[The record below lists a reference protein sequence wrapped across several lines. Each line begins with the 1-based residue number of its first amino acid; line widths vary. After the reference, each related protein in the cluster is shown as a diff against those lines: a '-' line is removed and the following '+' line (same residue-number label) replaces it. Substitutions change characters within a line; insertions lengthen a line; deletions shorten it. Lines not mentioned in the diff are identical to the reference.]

1 MTMTKKTKWLVVLLG
16 VVLVVLVGCYGKE
29 DNSSASPTGG
39 NSTDKESTTD
49 GDKAVGQELHLVAG
63 GDLATMSSLGSVD
76 ALAVTA
82 MNSVFEGLYRIGP
95 ENTPVPG
102 MAESYETSEDGTVYT
117 FKLRQDAVWS
127 NGTPV
132 TAHDFEYA
140 WKRAI
145 NPETQAIYS
154 YLMLDIKNAA
164 SVQKEGDP
172 LYGKVDEIGVKA
184 LNDYTLEV
192 QLNAPLPYFLSLTT
206 YAPFFPLNKEF
217 TEAQGDQYAL
227 EAANMIYNG
236 PFVMESWQHGQGWT
250 FVKNEN
256 YWDKDSVKLTKITQK
271 IVKDTATAVNLYEA
285 GEIDTAELSSEYVAQ
300 YKDSPEFSTFLK
312 PNTYFIRMNHEN
324 KFLSNK
330 NIRKAIDMAWDKQGF
345 ADVILQDGSIP
356 AYFLV
361 PLGLSTDDKGA
372 DFREGNGDMN
382 KTNVKLAKEAW
393 ATGLKELGVDQIKL
407 EFLTYDRAESKKAA
421 EFIKNQLETNLK
433 GLELTIN
440 MQPNKQKLALEGA
453 VDYDL
458 DYGGWGPDYQDP
470 MTYIELFE
478 STAYYNQSHY
488 KNEEVD
494 ALIKKAKTTSDV
506 SERWKLMQQAEKI
519 MLDDVAFAPTF
530 QKGISRLKKP
540 YVKNLYEHPFSADI
554 SYKWVEIVK

>member
-1 MTMTKKTKWLVVLLG
+1 MAKKTKWLFVLLALM
-16 VVLVVLVGCYGKE
+16 LVVLVGCYGKDNTTSGNTTNSNETDNVSSDGE
-29 DNSSASPTGG
+29 DNIA
-39 NSTDKESTTD
+39 
-49 GDKAVGQELHLVAG
+49 AQELHLVAT
-63 GDLATMSSLGSVD
+63 GDLTTMSSLGSVD

-95 ENTPVPG
+95 ENTPIPG
-102 MAESYETSEDGTVYT
+102 MAESHEVSEDGTVYT
-117 FKLRQDAVWS
+117 FKIRKDAVWS

-154 YLMLDIKNAA
+154 YLMLDIKNAVN
-164 SVQKEGDP
+164 VQTEEDP
-172 LYGKVDEIGVKA
+172 LYGKVEEIGIKA
-184 LNDYTLEV
+184 INDETLEV
-192 QLNAPLPYFLSLTT
+192 QLNAPIPYFISLTT

-217 TEAQGDQYAL
+217 TESQGDQYAL
-227 EAANMIYNG
+227 EAENMIYNG
-236 PFVMESWQHGQGWT
+236 PFMMESWQHGQGWT
-250 FVKNEN
+250 FVKNES
-256 YWDKDSVKLTKITQK
+256 YWDKDTVKLTKITQK

-300 YKDSPEFSTFLK
+300 YKDSPEYSTFLK

-324 KFLSNK
+324 KYLSNL

-356 AYFLV
+356 AYYLV
-361 PLGLSTDDKGA
+361 PQGLSTDDKGN
-372 DFREGNGDMN
+372 DFRDGNGDMN
-382 KTNVKLAKEAW
+382 KTNIELAKEAW
-393 ATGLKELGVDQIKL
+393 ATGLKELGVDQVKL

-421 EFIKNQLETNLK
+421 EFIKNQLETNLE

-453 VDYDL
+453 VDFDL

-478 STAYYNQSHY
+478 STAYYNQSNY
-488 KNEEVD
+488 KNEKVD
-494 ALIKKAKTTSDV
+494 ALIKQAKTTSNV
-506 SERWKLMQQAEKI
+506 SERWELMQQAEKL
-519 MLDDVAFAPTF
+519 MMEDVAFAPTF
-530 QKGISRLKKP
+530 QKGLSRLTKP

>member
-1 MTMTKKTKWLVVLLG
+1 MAKKIKWLFVLLALM
-16 VVLVVLVGCYGKE
+16 LVVLVGCYGK
-29 DNSSASPTGG
+29 DNTTSGNTTNNNETDHASS
-39 NSTDKESTTD
+39 D
-49 GDKAVGQELHLVAG
+49 GDDTIASQELHLVAT
-63 GDLATMSSLGSVD
+63 GDLTTMSSLGSVD

-95 ENTPVPG
+95 ENTPIPG
-102 MAESYETSEDGTVYT
+102 MAESHEVSEDGTVYT
-117 FKLRQDAVWS
+117 FKIRKDAVWS

-164 SVQKEGDP
+164 NVQTEEDP
-172 LYGKVDEIGVKA
+172 LYGKVEEIGIKA
-184 LNDYTLEV
+184 INDETLEV
-192 QLNAPLPYFLSLTT
+192 QLNAPIPYFISLTT

-217 TEAQGDQYAL
+217 TESQGDQYAL
-227 EAANMIYNG
+227 EAENMIYNG
-236 PFVMESWQHGQGWT
+236 PFMMESWQHGQGWT
-250 FVKNEN
+250 FVKNES
-256 YWDKDSVKLTKITQK
+256 YWDKDTVKLTKITQK

-300 YKDSPEFSTFLK
+300 YKDSPEYSTFLK

-324 KFLSNK
+324 KYLSNL

-356 AYFLV
+356 AYYLV
-361 PLGLSTDDKGA
+361 PQGLSTDDKGN
-372 DFREGNGDMN
+372 DFRDGNGDMN
-382 KTNVKLAKEAW
+382 KTNIELAKEAW
-393 ATGLKELGVDQIKL
+393 ATGLKELGVDQVKL

-421 EFIKNQLETNLK
+421 EFIKNQLETNLE

-453 VDYDL
+453 VDFDL

-478 STAYYNQSHY
+478 STAYYNQSNY
-488 KNEEVD
+488 KNEKVD
-494 ALIKKAKTTSDV
+494 ALIKQAKTTSNV
-506 SERWKLMQQAEKI
+506 TERWEFMQQAEKL
-519 MLDDVAFAPTF
+519 MMEDVAFAPTF
-530 QKGISRLKKP
+530 QKGLSRLTKP

>member
-1 MTMTKKTKWLVVLLG
+1 MAKKTKWLVVLLG
-16 VVLVVLVGCYGKE
+16 LMLIVLVGCYGKE
-29 DNSSASPTGG
+29 NNTSGNTTNSNESDNA
-39 NSTDKESTTD
+39 STDE
-49 GDKAVGQELHLVAG
+49 GDNTAAQELHLVAT
-63 GDLATMSSLGSVD
+63 GDLTTMSSLGSVD

-102 MAESYETSEDGTVYT
+102 MAESHEVSEDGTVYT
-117 FKLRQDAVWS
+117 FKIRKDAVWS
-127 NGTPV
+127 NGSPV

-164 SVQKEGDP
+164 NVQTEEDP
-172 LYGKVDEIGVKA
+172 LYGKVEEIGIKA
-184 LNDYTLEV
+184 LNDETLEV
-192 QLNAPLPYFLSLTT
+192 QLNAPIPYFISLTT
-206 YAPFFPLNKEF
+206 YAPFFPLNEEF
-217 TEAQGDQYAL
+217 TESQGDQYAL

-236 PFVMESWQHGQGWT
+236 PFQMESWQHGQGWT
-250 FVKNEN
+250 FVKNES
-256 YWDKDSVKLTKITQK
+256 YWDKDTVKLTKITQK

-300 YKDSPEFSTFLK
+300 YKDSPEYSTFLK
-312 PNTYFIRMNHEN
+312 PNTYFIRINHEN
-324 KFLSNK
+324 QYLANQ
-330 NIRKAIDMAWDKQGF
+330 NIRKAIDLAWDKQGF

-356 AYFLV
+356 AYYLV
-361 PLGLSTDDKGA
+361 PQGLSTDDKGN
-372 DFREGNGDMN
+372 DFRDGNGDMN
-382 KTNVKLAKEAW
+382 KTDIELAKELW
-393 ATGLKELGVDQIKL
+393 ATGKKELGVDQVKL

-421 EFIKNQLETNLK
+421 EFIKNQLETNLE

-453 VDYDL
+453 VDFDL

-478 STAYYNQSHY
+478 STAYYNQSNY
-488 KNEEVD
+488 KNEKVD
-494 ALIKKAKTTSDV
+494 ALIKQAKTTSDV
-506 SERWKLMQQAEKI
+506 IEHWELMQQAEKL
-519 MLDDVAFAPTF
+519 MMEDVAFAPTF
-530 QKGISRLKKP
+530 QKGLSRLTKP

-554 SYKWVEIVK
+554 SYKWVEIVN

>member
-1 MTMTKKTKWLVVLLG
+1 MAKKTKWLFVLLALM
-16 VVLVVLVGCYGKE
+16 LVVLVGCYGK
-29 DNSSASPTGG
+29 DNTTSGNTTNNNETDQASS
-39 NSTDKESTTD
+39 D
-49 GDKAVGQELHLVAG
+49 GDDTIASQELHLVAT
-63 GDLATMSSLGSVD
+63 GDLTTMSSLGSVD

-95 ENTPVPG
+95 ENTPIPG
-102 MAESYETSEDGTVYT
+102 MAESHEVSEDGTVYT
-117 FKLRQDAVWS
+117 FKIRKDAVWS

-164 SVQKEGDP
+164 NVQTEEDP
-172 LYGKVDEIGVKA
+172 LYGKVEEIGIKA
-184 LNDYTLEV
+184 INDETLEV
-192 QLNAPLPYFLSLTT
+192 QLNAPIPYFISLTT

-217 TEAQGDQYAL
+217 TESQGDQYAL
-227 EAANMIYNG
+227 EAENMIYNG
-236 PFVMESWQHGQGWT
+236 PFMMESWQHGQGWT
-250 FVKNEN
+250 FVKNES
-256 YWDKDSVKLTKITQK
+256 YWDKDTVKLTKITQK

-300 YKDSPEFSTFLK
+300 YKDNQEYSTFLK

-324 KFLSNK
+324 KYLSNL

-356 AYFLV
+356 AYYLV
-361 PLGLSTDDKGA
+361 PQGLSTDDKGN
-372 DFREGNGDMN
+372 DFRDGNGDMN
-382 KTNVKLAKEAW
+382 KTNIELAKETW
-393 ATGLKELGVDQIKL
+393 ATGLKELGVDQVKL

-421 EFIKNQLETNLK
+421 EFIKNQLETNLE

-453 VDYDL
+453 VDFDL

-478 STAYYNQSHY
+478 STAYYNQSNY
-488 KNEEVD
+488 KNEKVD
-494 ALIKKAKTTSDV
+494 ALIKQAKTTSNV
-506 SERWKLMQQAEKI
+506 TERWELMQQAEKL
-519 MLDDVAFAPTF
+519 MMEDVAFAPTF
-530 QKGISRLKKP
+530 QKGLSRLTKP

>member
-1 MTMTKKTKWLVVLLG
+1 MAKKIKWLFVLLALM
-16 VVLVVLVGCYGKE
+16 LVVLVGCYGK
-29 DNSSASPTGG
+29 DNTTSGNTTNSNETDNASS
-39 NSTDKESTTD
+39 D
-49 GDKAVGQELHLVAG
+49 GDDNIAAQELHLVAT
-63 GDLATMSSLGSVD
+63 GDLTTMSSLGSVD

-95 ENTPVPG
+95 ENTPIPG
-102 MAESYETSEDGTVYT
+102 MAESHEVSEDGTVYT
-117 FKLRQDAVWS
+117 FKIRKDAVWS
-127 NGTPV
+127 NGAPV

-154 YLMLDIKNAA
+154 YLMLDIKNATN
-164 SVQKEGDP
+164 VQTEEDP
-172 LYGKVDEIGVKA
+172 LYGKVEEIGIKA
-184 LNDYTLEV
+184 LNDETLEV
-192 QLNAPLPYFLSLTT
+192 QLNAPIPYFISLTT

-217 TEAQGDQYAL
+217 TESQGDQYAL
-227 EAANMIYNG
+227 EADNMIYNG
-236 PFVMESWQHGQGWT
+236 PFIMESWQHGQGWT
-250 FVKNEN
+250 FVKNES
-256 YWDKDSVKLTKITQK
+256 YWDKDTVKLTKITQK

-300 YKDSPEFSTFLK
+300 YKDSPEYSMFLK

-324 KFLSNK
+324 KYLSNL

-356 AYFLV
+356 AYYLV
-361 PLGLSTDDKGA
+361 PQGLSTDDKGN
-372 DFREGNGDMN
+372 DFRDGNGDMN
-382 KTNVKLAKEAW
+382 KTNIELAKEEW
-393 ATGLKELGVDQIKL
+393 ATGLKELGVDQVKL

-421 EFIKNQLETNLK
+421 EFIKNQLETNLE

-453 VDYDL
+453 VDFDL

-478 STAYYNQSHY
+478 STAYYNQSNY
-488 KNEEVD
+488 KNEKVD
-494 ALIKKAKTTSDV
+494 AFIKQAKTTSDV
-506 SERWKLMQQAEKI
+506 TERWELMQQAEKL
-519 MLDDVAFAPTF
+519 MMEDVAFAPTF
-530 QKGISRLKKP
+530 QKGLSRLTKP

>member
-1 MTMTKKTKWLVVLLG
+1 MAKKTKWLFVLLAIM
-16 VVLVVLVGCYGKE
+16 LVVLVGCYGKDNTTSGNTTNNNETDHASSDGE
-29 DNSSASPTGG
+29 DTIAS
-39 NSTDKESTTD
+39 
-49 GDKAVGQELHLVAG
+49 QELHLVAT
-63 GDLATMSSLGSVD
+63 GDLTTMSSLGSVD

-95 ENTPVPG
+95 ENTPIPG
-102 MAESYETSEDGTVYT
+102 MAESHEVSEDGTVYT
-117 FKLRQDAVWS
+117 FKIRKDAVWS

-164 SVQKEGDP
+164 NVQTEEDP
-172 LYGKVDEIGVKA
+172 LYGKVEEIGIKA
-184 LNDYTLEV
+184 INDETLEV
-192 QLNAPLPYFLSLTT
+192 QLNAPIPYFISLTT

-217 TEAQGDQYAL
+217 TESQGDQYAL
-227 EAANMIYNG
+227 EAENMIYNG
-236 PFVMESWQHGQGWT
+236 PFMMESWQHGQGWT
-250 FVKNEN
+250 FVKNES
-256 YWDKDSVKLTKITQK
+256 YWDKDTVKLTKITQK

-300 YKDSPEFSTFLK
+300 YKDSPEYSTFLK

-324 KFLSNK
+324 KYLSNL

-356 AYFLV
+356 AYYLV
-361 PLGLSTDDKGA
+361 PQGLSTDDKGN
-372 DFREGNGDMN
+372 DFRDGNGDMN
-382 KTNVKLAKEAW
+382 KTNIELAKEAW
-393 ATGLKELGVDQIKL
+393 ATGLKELGVDQVKL

-421 EFIKNQLETNLK
+421 EFIKNQLETNLE

-453 VDYDL
+453 VDFDL

-478 STAYYNQSHY
+478 STAYYNQSNY
-488 KNEEVD
+488 KNEKAD
-494 ALIKKAKTTSDV
+494 ALIKQAKTTSNV
-506 SERWKLMQQAEKI
+506 TERWELMQQAEKL
-519 MLDDVAFAPTF
+519 MMEDVAFAPTF
-530 QKGISRLKKP
+530 QKGLSRLTKP

>member
-1 MTMTKKTKWLVVLLG
+1 MAKKTKWLFVLLALM
-16 VVLVVLVGCYGKE
+16 LVVLVGCYGKDNTTSGNTTNSNETDNVSSDGE
-29 DNSSASPTGG
+29 DNIA
-39 NSTDKESTTD
+39 
-49 GDKAVGQELHLVAG
+49 AQELHLVAT
-63 GDLATMSSLGSVD
+63 GDLTTMSSLGSVD

-95 ENTPVPG
+95 ENTPIPG
-102 MAESYETSEDGTVYT
+102 MAESHEVSEDGTVYT
-117 FKLRQDAVWS
+117 FKIRKDAVWS

-164 SVQKEGDP
+164 NVQTEEDP
-172 LYGKVDEIGVKA
+172 LYGKVEEIGIKA
-184 LNDYTLEV
+184 INDETLEV
-192 QLNAPLPYFLSLTT
+192 QLNAPIPYFISLTT

-217 TEAQGDQYAL
+217 TESQGDQYAL
-227 EAANMIYNG
+227 EAENMIYNG
-236 PFVMESWQHGQGWT
+236 PFMMESWQHGQGWT
-250 FVKNEN
+250 FVKNES
-256 YWDKDSVKLTKITQK
+256 YWDKDTVKLTKITQK

-300 YKDSPEFSTFLK
+300 YKDSPEYSTFLK

-324 KFLSNK
+324 KYLSNL

-356 AYFLV
+356 AYYLV
-361 PLGLSTDDKGA
+361 PQGLSTDDKGN
-372 DFREGNGDMN
+372 DFRDGNGDMN
-382 KTNVKLAKEAW
+382 KTNIELAKEAW
-393 ATGLKELGVDQIKL
+393 ATGLKELGVDQVKL

-421 EFIKNQLETNLK
+421 EFIKNQLETNLE

-453 VDYDL
+453 VDFDL

-478 STAYYNQSHY
+478 STAYYNQSNY
-488 KNEEVD
+488 KNEKVD
-494 ALIKKAKTTSDV
+494 ALIKQAKTTSNV
-506 SERWKLMQQAEKI
+506 SERWELMQQAEKL
-519 MLDDVAFAPTF
+519 MMEDVAFAPTF
-530 QKGISRLKKP
+530 QKGLSRLTKP

>member
-1 MTMTKKTKWLVVLLG
+1 MAKKTKWLFVLLG
-16 VVLVVLVGCYGKE
+16 LMLVILVGCYGKPTSGNPAKSNE
-29 DNSSASPTGG
+29 SDNATA
-39 NSTDKESTTD
+39 D
-49 GDKAVGQELHLVAG
+49 GDDSIATQELHLVAT
-63 GDLATMSSLGSVD
+63 GDLTTMSSLGSVD

-95 ENTPVPG
+95 ENTPIPG
-102 MAESYETSEDGTVYT
+102 MAESHEVSEDGTVYT
-117 FKLRQDAVWS
+117 FKIRKDAIWS
-127 NGTPV
+127 NGSPV
-132 TAHDFEYA
+132 TAYDFEYA

-164 SVQKEGDP
+164 NVQTEEDP
-172 LYGKVDEIGVKA
+172 LYGKVEEIGIKA
-184 LNDYTLEV
+184 LNDDTLEV
-192 QLNAPLPYFLSLTT
+192 QLNAPIPYFISLTT

-217 TEAQGDQYAL
+217 TESQGDQYAL
-227 EAANMIYNG
+227 EADNMIYNG
-236 PFVMESWQHGQGWT
+236 PFMMESWQHGQGWT
-250 FVKNEN
+250 FVKNES
-256 YWDKDSVKLTKITQK
+256 YWDKDTVKLTKITQK

-300 YKDSPEFSTFLK
+300 YKDSPEYSTFLK

-324 KFLSNK
+324 KYLSNL

-356 AYFLV
+356 AYYLV
-361 PLGLSTDDKGA
+361 PQGLSTDDKGN
-372 DFREGNGDMN
+372 DFRDGNGDMN
-382 KTNVKLAKEAW
+382 KTDIELAKEAW
-393 ATGLKELGVDQIKL
+393 ATGLKELGVDQVKL

-421 EFIKNQLETNLK
+421 EFIKNQLETNLE

-453 VDYDL
+453 VDFDL

-478 STAYYNQSHY
+478 STAYYNQSNY
-488 KNEEVD
+488 KNEKVD
-494 ALIKKAKTTSDV
+494 AFIKQAKTTSDV
-506 SERWKLMQQAEKI
+506 TERWELMQQAEKL
-519 MLDDVAFAPTF
+519 MMEDVAFAPTF
-530 QKGISRLKKP
+530 QKGLSRLTKP

>member
-1 MTMTKKTKWLVVLLG
+1 MAKKTKWLFVLLALM
-16 VVLVVLVGCYGKE
+16 LVVLVGCYGK
-29 DNSSASPTGG
+29 DNTTSGNTKNNNETDHASS
-39 NSTDKESTTD
+39 D
-49 GDKAVGQELHLVAG
+49 GDDKIAAQELHLVAT
-63 GDLATMSSLGSVD
+63 GDLTTMSSLGSVD

-95 ENTPVPG
+95 ENTPIPG
-102 MAESYETSEDGTVYT
+102 MAESHEVSEDGTVYT
-117 FKLRQDAVWS
+117 FKIRKDAVWS

-164 SVQKEGDP
+164 NVQTEEDP
-172 LYGKVDEIGVKA
+172 LYGKVEEIGIKA
-184 LNDYTLEV
+184 INDETLEV
-192 QLNAPLPYFLSLTT
+192 QLNAPIPYFISLTT

-217 TEAQGDQYAL
+217 TESEGDQYAL
-227 EAANMIYNG
+227 EAENMIYNG
-236 PFVMESWQHGQGWT
+236 PFMMESWQHGQGWT
-250 FVKNEN
+250 FVKNES
-256 YWDKDSVKLTKITQK
+256 YWDKDTVKLTKITQK

-300 YKDSPEFSTFLK
+300 YKDSPEYSTFLK

-324 KFLSNK
+324 KYLSNL

-356 AYFLV
+356 AYYLV
-361 PLGLSTDDKGA
+361 PQGLSTDDKGN
-372 DFREGNGDMN
+372 DFRDGNGDMN
-382 KTNVKLAKEAW
+382 KTNIELAKEAW
-393 ATGLKELGVDQIKL
+393 ATGLKELGVDQVKL
-407 EFLTYDRAESKKAA
+407 EFLTYDRAESKKGA
-421 EFIKNQLETNLK
+421 EFIKNQLETNLE

-453 VDYDL
+453 VDFDL

-478 STAYYNQSHY
+478 STAYYNQSNY
-488 KNEEVD
+488 KNEKVD
-494 ALIKKAKTTSDV
+494 ALIKQAKTNSNV
-506 SERWKLMQQAEKI
+506 SERWELMQQAEKL
-519 MLDDVAFAPTF
+519 MMEDVAFAPTF
-530 QKGISRLKKP
+530 QKGLSRLTKP

>member
-1 MTMTKKTKWLVVLLG
+1 MAKKTKWLFVLLAL
-16 VVLVVLVGCYGKE
+16 VLVVLVGCYGKDKTTSGNTTNSNE
-29 DNSSASPTGG
+29 TDNASS
-39 NSTDKESTTD
+39 D
-49 GDKAVGQELHLVAG
+49 GDDNITAQELHLVAT
-63 GDLATMSSLGSVD
+63 GDLTTMSSLGSVD

-95 ENTPVPG
+95 ENTPIPG
-102 MAESYETSEDGTVYT
+102 MAESQEVSEDGTVYT
-117 FKLRQDAVWS
+117 FKIRKDAVWS

-164 SVQKEGDP
+164 NVQTEEDP
-172 LYGKVDEIGVKA
+172 LYGKVEEIGIKA
-184 LNDYTLEV
+184 LNDETLEV
-192 QLNAPLPYFLSLTT
+192 QLNAPIPYFISLTT

-217 TEAQGDQYAL
+217 TESQGDQYAL
-227 EAANMIYNG
+227 EADNMIYNG
-236 PFVMESWQHGQGWT
+236 PFMMESWQHGQGWT
-250 FVKNEN
+250 FVKNES
-256 YWDKDSVKLTKITQK
+256 YWDKDTVKLTKITQK

-300 YKDSPEFSTFLK
+300 YKDSQEYSTFLK
-312 PNTYFIRMNHEN
+312 PNTYFIRMNHDN
-324 KFLSNK
+324 KYLSNL

-345 ADVILQDGSIP
+345 AEVILQDGSIP
-356 AYFLV
+356 AYYLV
-361 PLGLSTDDKGA
+361 PQGLSTDDKGN
-372 DFREGNGDMN
+372 DFRDGNGDMN
-382 KTNVKLAKEAW
+382 KTNIELAKEAW
-393 ATGLKELGVDQIKL
+393 ATGLKELGVDQVKL

-421 EFIKNQLETNLK
+421 EFIKNQLETNLE

-453 VDYDL
+453 VDFDL

-478 STAYYNQSHY
+478 STAYYNQSNY
-488 KNEEVD
+488 KNEKVD
-494 ALIKKAKTTSDV
+494 ALIKQAKTTSNV
-506 SERWKLMQQAEKI
+506 TERWELMQQAEKL
-519 MLDDVAFAPTF
+519 MMEDVAFAPTF
-530 QKGISRLKKP
+530 QKGLSRLTKP

>member
-1 MTMTKKTKWLVVLLG
+1 MTKKTKWLVVLLG
-16 VVLVVLVGCYGKE
+16 LMLVVLVGCYGKE
-29 DNSSASPTGG
+29 DNSSSSPTGG

-102 MAESYETSEDGTVYT
+102 MAESYEASEDGTVYT
-117 FKLRQDAVWS
+117 FKLRQDAMWS

-145 NPETQAIYS
+145 NPKTQAIYS

-172 LYGKVDEIGVKA
+172 LYGKVDEIGIKA
-184 LNDYTLEV
+184 LNDHTLEV
-192 QLNAPLPYFLSLTT
+192 QLNAPIPYFLSLTT

-250 FVKNEN
+250 FVKNGE
-256 YWDKDSVKLTKITQK
+256 YWDKNSVKLTKITQK

-300 YKDSPEFSTFLK
+300 YKDSPEYSTFLK

-324 KFLSNK
+324 KVLSNK

-356 AYFLV
+356 AYYLV
-361 PLGLSTDDKGA
+361 PLGLSTDEKGV

-382 KTNVKLAKEAW
+382 KTNVELAKEAW
-393 ATGLKELGVDQIKL
+393 ATGLKELGVDKVKL

-421 EFIKNQLETNLK
+421 EFIKNQLETNLE

-488 KNEEVD
+488 KNEKVD

-506 SERWKLMQQAEKI
+506 SERWLLMQQAEKI
-519 MLDDVAFAPTF
+519 MMDDFAFAPTF
-530 QKGISRLKKP
+530 QKGISRLTKP

>member
-1 MTMTKKTKWLVVLLG
+1 MAKKTKWLFVLLG
-16 VVLVVLVGCYGKE
+16 LMLVILVGCYGKPTSGNPAKSNE
-29 DNSSASPTGG
+29 SDNATA
-39 NSTDKESTTD
+39 D
-49 GDKAVGQELHLVAG
+49 GDDNIATQELHLVAT
-63 GDLATMSSLGSVD
+63 GDLTTMSSLGSVD

-95 ENTPVPG
+95 ENTPIPG
-102 MAESYETSEDGTVYT
+102 MAESHEVSEDGTVYT
-117 FKLRQDAVWS
+117 FKIRKDAVWS
-127 NGTPV
+127 NGSPV
-132 TAHDFEYA
+132 TAYDFEYA

-164 SVQKEGDP
+164 NVQTEEDP
-172 LYGKVDEIGVKA
+172 LYGKVEEIGIKA
-184 LNDYTLEV
+184 LNDDTLEV
-192 QLNAPLPYFLSLTT
+192 QLNAPIPYFISLTT

-217 TEAQGDQYAL
+217 TESQGDQYAL
-227 EAANMIYNG
+227 EADNMIYNG
-236 PFVMESWQHGQGWT
+236 PFMMESWQHGQGWT
-250 FVKNEN
+250 FVKNES
-256 YWDKDSVKLTKITQK
+256 YWDKDTVKLTKITQK

-300 YKDSPEFSTFLK
+300 YKDSPEYSTFLK

-324 KFLSNK
+324 KYLSNL

-356 AYFLV
+356 AYYLV
-361 PLGLSTDDKGA
+361 PQGLSTDDKGN
-372 DFREGNGDMN
+372 DFRDGNGDMN
-382 KTNVKLAKEAW
+382 KTDIELAKEAW
-393 ATGLKELGVDQIKL
+393 ATGLKELGVDQVKL

-421 EFIKNQLETNLK
+421 EFIKNQLETNLE

-453 VDYDL
+453 VDFDL

-478 STAYYNQSHY
+478 STAYYNQSNY
-488 KNEEVD
+488 KNEKVD
-494 ALIKKAKTTSDV
+494 AFIKQAKTTSDV
-506 SERWKLMQQAEKI
+506 TERWELMQQAEKL
-519 MLDDVAFAPTF
+519 MMEDVAFAPTF
-530 QKGISRLKKP
+530 QKGLSRLTKP

>member
-1 MTMTKKTKWLVVLLG
+1 MAKKTKWLFVLLALM
-16 VVLVVLVGCYGKE
+16 LVVLVGCYGK
-29 DNSSASPTGG
+29 DNTTSGNTTNNNETDHASS
-39 NSTDKESTTD
+39 D
-49 GDKAVGQELHLVAG
+49 GDYTIASQELHLVAT
-63 GDLATMSSLGSVD
+63 GDLTTMSSLGSVD

-95 ENTPVPG
+95 ENTPIPG
-102 MAESYETSEDGTVYT
+102 MAESHEVSEDGTVYT
-117 FKLRQDAVWS
+117 FKIRKDAVWS

-164 SVQKEGDP
+164 NVQTEEDP
-172 LYGKVDEIGVKA
+172 LYGKVEEIGIKA
-184 LNDYTLEV
+184 INDETLEV
-192 QLNAPLPYFLSLTT
+192 QLNAPIPYFISLTT

-217 TEAQGDQYAL
+217 TESQGDQYAL
-227 EAANMIYNG
+227 EAENMIYNG
-236 PFVMESWQHGQGWT
+236 PFMMESWQHGQGWT
-250 FVKNEN
+250 FVKNES
-256 YWDKDSVKLTKITQK
+256 YWDKDTVKLTKITQK

-300 YKDSPEFSTFLK
+300 YKDSPEYSTFLK

-324 KFLSNK
+324 KYLSNL

-356 AYFLV
+356 AYYLV
-361 PLGLSTDDKGA
+361 PQGLSTDDKGN
-372 DFREGNGDMN
+372 DFRDGNGDMN
-382 KTNVKLAKEAW
+382 KTNIELAKEAW
-393 ATGLKELGVDQIKL
+393 ATGLKELGVDQVKL

-421 EFIKNQLETNLK
+421 EFIKNQLETNLE

-453 VDYDL
+453 VDFDL

-478 STAYYNQSHY
+478 STAYYNQSNY
-488 KNEEVD
+488 KNEKVD
-494 ALIKKAKTTSDV
+494 ALIKQAKTTSNV
-506 SERWKLMQQAEKI
+506 TERWELMQQAEKL
-519 MLDDVAFAPTF
+519 MMEDVAFAPTF
-530 QKGISRLKKP
+530 QKGLSRLTKP

>member
-1 MTMTKKTKWLVVLLG
+1 MAKKTKWLFVLLG
-16 VVLVVLVGCYGKE
+16 LMLVILVGCYGKSTSVNPAKSNE
-29 DNSSASPTGG
+29 SDNATA
-39 NSTDKESTTD
+39 D
-49 GDKAVGQELHLVAG
+49 GDDNIATQELHLVAT
-63 GDLATMSSLGSVD
+63 GDLTTMSSLGSVD

-95 ENTPVPG
+95 ENTPIPG
-102 MAESYETSEDGTVYT
+102 MAESHEVSEDGTVYT
-117 FKLRQDAVWS
+117 FKIRKDAVWS
-127 NGTPV
+127 NGSPV
-132 TAHDFEYA
+132 TAYDFEYA

-164 SVQKEGDP
+164 NVQTEEDP
-172 LYGKVDEIGVKA
+172 LYGKVEEIGIKA
-184 LNDYTLEV
+184 LNDDTLEV
-192 QLNAPLPYFLSLTT
+192 QLNAPIPYFISLTT

-217 TEAQGDQYAL
+217 TESQGDQYAL
-227 EAANMIYNG
+227 EADNMIYNG
-236 PFVMESWQHGQGWT
+236 PFMMESWQHGQGWT
-250 FVKNEN
+250 FVKNES
-256 YWDKDSVKLTKITQK
+256 YWDKDTVKLTKITQK

-300 YKDSPEFSTFLK
+300 YKDSPEYSTFLK

-324 KFLSNK
+324 KYLSNL

-356 AYFLV
+356 AYYLV
-361 PLGLSTDDKGA
+361 PQGLSTDDKGN
-372 DFREGNGDMN
+372 DFRDGNGDMN
-382 KTNVKLAKEAW
+382 KTDIELAKEAW
-393 ATGLKELGVDQIKL
+393 ATGLKELGVDQVKL

-421 EFIKNQLETNLK
+421 EFIKNQLETNLE

-453 VDYDL
+453 VDFDL

-478 STAYYNQSHY
+478 STAYYNQSNY
-488 KNEEVD
+488 KNEKVD
-494 ALIKKAKTTSDV
+494 AFIKQAKTTSDV
-506 SERWKLMQQAEKI
+506 TERWELMQQAEKL
-519 MLDDVAFAPTF
+519 MMEDVAFAPTF
-530 QKGISRLKKP
+530 QKGLSRLTKP

>member
-1 MTMTKKTKWLVVLLG
+1 MAKKTKWLFVLLALM
-16 VVLVVLVGCYGKE
+16 LVVLVGCYGKDNTTSGNTTNNNETDHASSDGE
-29 DNSSASPTGG
+29 DTIAS
-39 NSTDKESTTD
+39 
-49 GDKAVGQELHLVAG
+49 QELHLVAT
-63 GDLATMSSLGSVD
+63 GDLTTMSSLGSVD

-95 ENTPVPG
+95 ENTPIPG
-102 MAESYETSEDGTVYT
+102 MAESHEVSEDGTVYT
-117 FKLRQDAVWS
+117 FKIRKDAVWS

-164 SVQKEGDP
+164 NVQTEEDP
-172 LYGKVDEIGVKA
+172 LYGKVEEIGIKA
-184 LNDYTLEV
+184 INDETLEV
-192 QLNAPLPYFLSLTT
+192 QLNAPIPYFISLTT

-217 TEAQGDQYAL
+217 TESQGDQYAL
-227 EAANMIYNG
+227 EAENMIYNG
-236 PFVMESWQHGQGWT
+236 PFMMESWQHGQGWT
-250 FVKNEN
+250 FVKNES
-256 YWDKDSVKLTKITQK
+256 YWDKDTVKLTKITQK

-300 YKDSPEFSTFLK
+300 YKDSPEYSTFLK

-324 KFLSNK
+324 KYLSNL

-356 AYFLV
+356 AYYLV
-361 PLGLSTDDKGA
+361 PQGLSTDDKGN
-372 DFREGNGDMN
+372 DFRDGNGDMN
-382 KTNVKLAKEAW
+382 KTNIQLAKEAW
-393 ATGLKELGVDQIKL
+393 ATGLKELGVDQVKL

-421 EFIKNQLETNLK
+421 EFIKNQLETNLE

-453 VDYDL
+453 VDFDL

-478 STAYYNQSHY
+478 STAYYNQSNY
-488 KNEEVD
+488 KNEKVD
-494 ALIKKAKTTSDV
+494 ALIKQAKTTSNV
-506 SERWKLMQQAEKI
+506 TERWEFMQQAEKL
-519 MLDDVAFAPTF
+519 MMEDVAFAPTF
-530 QKGISRLKKP
+530 QKGLSRLTKP

>member
-1 MTMTKKTKWLVVLLG
+1 MTKKTKWLFVLLALM
-16 VVLVVLVGCYGKE
+16 LVVLVGCYGK
-29 DNSSASPTGG
+29 DNNTSGNTTNSETDNASA
-39 NSTDKESTTD
+39 D
-49 GDKAVGQELHLVAG
+49 GDDNIAAQELHLVAT
-63 GDLATMSSLGSVD
+63 GDLTTMSSLGSVD

-95 ENTPVPG
+95 ENTPIPG
-102 MAESYETSEDGTVYT
+102 MAESHEVSEDGTVYT
-117 FKLRQDAVWS
+117 FKIRKDAVWS

-132 TAHDFEYA
+132 TAQDFEYA

-164 SVQKEGDP
+164 NVQTEEDP
-172 LYGKVDEIGVKA
+172 LYGKVEEIGIKA
-184 LNDYTLEV
+184 LNDETLEV
-192 QLNAPLPYFLSLTT
+192 QLNAPIPYFISLTT

-217 TEAQGDQYAL
+217 TESQGDQYAL
-227 EAANMIYNG
+227 EADNMIYNG
-236 PFVMESWQHGQGWT
+236 PFMMESWQHGQGWT
-250 FVKNEN
+250 FVKNES
-256 YWDKDSVKLTKITQK
+256 YWDKDTVKLTKITQK

-300 YKDSPEFSTFLK
+300 YKDSPEYSTFLK

-324 KFLSNK
+324 KYLSNL
-330 NIRKAIDMAWDKQGF
+330 NIRKAVDMAWDKQGF

-356 AYFLV
+356 AYYLV
-361 PLGLSTDDKGA
+361 PQGLSTDDKGN
-372 DFREGNGDMN
+372 DFRDGNGDMN
-382 KTNVKLAKEAW
+382 KTNIELAKEAW
-393 ATGLKELGVDQIKL
+393 ATGLKELGVDQVKL

-421 EFIKNQLETNLK
+421 EFIKNQLETNLE

-453 VDYDL
+453 VDFDL

-478 STAYYNQSHY
+478 STAYYNQSNY
-488 KNEEVD
+488 KNEKVD
-494 ALIKKAKTTSDV
+494 AFIKQAKTTSDV
-506 SERWKLMQQAEKI
+506 TERWELMQQAEKL
-519 MLDDVAFAPTF
+519 MMEDVAFAPTF
-530 QKGISRLKKP
+530 QKGLSRLTKP

>member
-1 MTMTKKTKWLVVLLG
+1 MAKKTKWLFVLLALM
-16 VVLVVLVGCYGKE
+16 LVVLVGCYGKDNTTSGNTTNNNETDHASSDGE
-29 DNSSASPTGG
+29 DTIAS
-39 NSTDKESTTD
+39 
-49 GDKAVGQELHLVAG
+49 QELHLVAT
-63 GDLATMSSLGSVD
+63 GDLTTMSSLGSVD

-95 ENTPVPG
+95 ENTPIPG
-102 MAESYETSEDGTVYT
+102 MAESHEVSEDGTVYT
-117 FKLRQDAVWS
+117 FKICKDAVWS

-164 SVQKEGDP
+164 NVQTEEDP
-172 LYGKVDEIGVKA
+172 LYGKVEEIGIKA
-184 LNDYTLEV
+184 INDETLEV
-192 QLNAPLPYFLSLTT
+192 QLNAPIPYFISLTT

-217 TEAQGDQYAL
+217 TESQGDQYAL
-227 EAANMIYNG
+227 EAENMIYNG
-236 PFVMESWQHGQGWT
+236 PFMMESWQHGQGWT
-250 FVKNEN
+250 FVKNES
-256 YWDKDSVKLTKITQK
+256 YWDKDTVKLTKITQK

-300 YKDSPEFSTFLK
+300 YKDSPEYSTFLK

-324 KFLSNK
+324 KYLSNL

-356 AYFLV
+356 AYYLV
-361 PLGLSTDDKGA
+361 PQGLSTDDKGN
-372 DFREGNGDMN
+372 DFRDGNGDMN
-382 KTNVKLAKEAW
+382 KTNIQLAKEAW
-393 ATGLKELGVDQIKL
+393 ATGLKELGVDQVKL

-421 EFIKNQLETNLK
+421 EFIKNQLETNLE

-453 VDYDL
+453 VDFDL

-478 STAYYNQSHY
+478 STAYYNQSNY
-488 KNEEVD
+488 KNEKVD
-494 ALIKKAKTTSDV
+494 ALIKQAKTTSNV
-506 SERWKLMQQAEKI
+506 TERWEFMQQAEKL
-519 MLDDVAFAPTF
+519 MMEDVAFAPTF
-530 QKGISRLKKP
+530 QKGLSRLTKP

>member
-1 MTMTKKTKWLVVLLG
+1 MAKKTKWLFVLLALM
-16 VVLVVLVGCYGKE
+16 LVVLVGCYGK
-29 DNSSASPTGG
+29 DNTTSGNTTNSETDNASADGG
-39 NSTDKESTTD
+39 DNI
-49 GDKAVGQELHLVAG
+49 AAQELHLVAT
-63 GDLATMSSLGSVD
+63 GDLTTMSSLGSVD

-95 ENTPVPG
+95 ENTPIPG
-102 MAESYETSEDGTVYT
+102 MAESHEVSEDGTVYT
-117 FKLRQDAVWS
+117 FKIRKDAVWS

-132 TAHDFEYA
+132 TAQDFEYA

-164 SVQKEGDP
+164 NVQTEEDP
-172 LYGKVDEIGVKA
+172 LYGKVEEIGIKA
-184 LNDYTLEV
+184 LNDETLEV
-192 QLNAPLPYFLSLTT
+192 QLNAPIPYFISLTT

-217 TEAQGDQYAL
+217 TESQGDQYAL
-227 EAANMIYNG
+227 EADNMIYNG
-236 PFVMESWQHGQGWT
+236 PFMMESWQHGQGWT
-250 FVKNEN
+250 FVKNES
-256 YWDKDSVKLTKITQK
+256 YWDKDTVKLTKITQK

-300 YKDSPEFSTFLK
+300 YKDSPEYSTFLK

-324 KFLSNK
+324 KYLSNL

-356 AYFLV
+356 AYYLV
-361 PLGLSTDDKGA
+361 PQGLSTDDKGN
-372 DFREGNGDMN
+372 DFRDGNGDMN
-382 KTNVKLAKEAW
+382 KTNIELAKEAW
-393 ATGLKELGVDQIKL
+393 ATGLKELGVDQVKL

-421 EFIKNQLETNLK
+421 EFIKNQLETNLE
-433 GLELTIN
+433 GLVLTIN

-453 VDYDL
+453 VDFDL

-478 STAYYNQSHY
+478 STAYYNQSNY
-488 KNEEVD
+488 KNEKVD
-494 ALIKKAKTTSDV
+494 AFIKQAKTTSDV
-506 SERWKLMQQAEKI
+506 TERWELMQQAEKL
-519 MLDDVAFAPTF
+519 MMEDVAFAPTF
-530 QKGISRLKKP
+530 QKGLSRLTKP

>member
-1 MTMTKKTKWLVVLLG
+1 MAKKTKWLVVLLG
-16 VVLVVLVGCYGKE
+16 LMLIVLVGCYGKE
-29 DNSSASPTGG
+29 NNTSGNTTNSNESDNA
-39 NSTDKESTTD
+39 STDE
-49 GDKAVGQELHLVAG
+49 GDNTAAQELHLVAT
-63 GDLATMSSLGSVD
+63 GDLTTMSSLGSVD

-102 MAESYETSEDGTVYT
+102 MAESHEVSEDGTVYT
-117 FKLRQDAVWS
+117 FKIRKDAVWS
-127 NGTPV
+127 NGSPV

-164 SVQKEGDP
+164 NVQTEEDP
-172 LYGKVDEIGVKA
+172 LYGKVEEIGITA
-184 LNDYTLEV
+184 LNDETLEV
-192 QLNAPLPYFLSLTT
+192 QLNAPIPYFISLTT
-206 YAPFFPLNKEF
+206 YAPFFPLNEEF
-217 TEAQGDQYAL
+217 TESQGDQYAL

-236 PFVMESWQHGQGWT
+236 PFQMESWQHGQGWT
-250 FVKNEN
+250 FVKNES
-256 YWDKDSVKLTKITQK
+256 YWDKDTVKLTKITQK

-300 YKDSPEFSTFLK
+300 YKDSPEYSTFLK
-312 PNTYFIRMNHEN
+312 PNTYFIRINHEN
-324 KFLSNK
+324 QYLANQ
-330 NIRKAIDMAWDKQGF
+330 NIRKAIDLAWDKQGF

-356 AYFLV
+356 AYYLV
-361 PLGLSTDDKGA
+361 PQGLSTDDKGN
-372 DFREGNGDMN
+372 DFRDGNGDMN
-382 KTNVKLAKEAW
+382 KTDIELAKELW
-393 ATGLKELGVDQIKL
+393 ATGKKELGVDQVKL

-421 EFIKNQLETNLK
+421 EFIKNQLETNLE

-453 VDYDL
+453 VDFDL

-478 STAYYNQSHY
+478 STAYYNQSNY
-488 KNEEVD
+488 KNEKVD
-494 ALIKKAKTTSDV
+494 ALIKQAKTTSDV
-506 SERWKLMQQAEKI
+506 IERWELMQQAEKL
-519 MLDDVAFAPTF
+519 MMEDVAFAPTF
-530 QKGISRLKKP
+530 QKGLSRLTKP

-554 SYKWVEIVK
+554 SYKWVEIVN

>member
-1 MTMTKKTKWLVVLLG
+1 MAKKTKWLFVLLALM
-16 VVLVVLVGCYGKE
+16 LVVLVGCYGK
-29 DNSSASPTGG
+29 DNTTSGNTTNNNETDHASS
-39 NSTDKESTTD
+39 D
-49 GDKAVGQELHLVAG
+49 GDDTNASQELHLVAT
-63 GDLATMSSLGSVD
+63 GDLTTMSSLGSVD

-95 ENTPVPG
+95 ENTPIPG
-102 MAESYETSEDGTVYT
+102 MAESHEVSEDGTVYT
-117 FKLRQDAVWS
+117 FKIRKDAVWS

-164 SVQKEGDP
+164 NVQTEEDP
-172 LYGKVDEIGVKA
+172 LYGKVEEIGIKA
-184 LNDYTLEV
+184 INDETLEV
-192 QLNAPLPYFLSLTT
+192 QLNAPIPYFISLTT

-217 TEAQGDQYAL
+217 TESQGDQYAL
-227 EAANMIYNG
+227 EAENMIYNG
-236 PFVMESWQHGQGWT
+236 PFMMESWQHGQGWT
-250 FVKNEN
+250 FVKNES
-256 YWDKDSVKLTKITQK
+256 YWDKDTVKLTKITQK

-300 YKDSPEFSTFLK
+300 YKDSPEYSTFLK

-324 KFLSNK
+324 KYLSNL

-356 AYFLV
+356 AYYLV
-361 PLGLSTDDKGA
+361 PQGLSTDDKGN
-372 DFREGNGDMN
+372 DFRDGNGDMN
-382 KTNVKLAKEAW
+382 KTNIELAKEAW
-393 ATGLKELGVDQIKL
+393 ATGLKELGVDQVKL

-421 EFIKNQLETNLK
+421 EFIKNQLETNLE

-453 VDYDL
+453 VDFDL

-470 MTYIELFE
+470 MTYIELFG
-478 STAYYNQSHY
+478 STAYYNQSNY
-488 KNEEVD
+488 KNEKVD
-494 ALIKKAKTTSDV
+494 ALIKQAKTTSNV
-506 SERWKLMQQAEKI
+506 TERWELMQQAEKL
-519 MLDDVAFAPTF
+519 MMEDVAFAPTF
-530 QKGISRLKKP
+530 QKGLSRLTKP

>member
-1 MTMTKKTKWLVVLLG
+1 MAKKTKWLFVLLALM
-16 VVLVVLVGCYGKE
+16 LVVLVGCYGKDNTTSGNTTNSNETDKVSSDGE
-29 DNSSASPTGG
+29 DNIA
-39 NSTDKESTTD
+39 
-49 GDKAVGQELHLVAG
+49 AQELHLVAT
-63 GDLATMSSLGSVD
+63 GDLTTMSSLGSVD

-95 ENTPVPG
+95 ENTPIPG
-102 MAESYETSEDGTVYT
+102 MAESHEVSEDGTVYT
-117 FKLRQDAVWS
+117 FKIRKDAVWS

-164 SVQKEGDP
+164 NVQTEEDP
-172 LYGKVDEIGVKA
+172 LYGKVEEIGIKA
-184 LNDYTLEV
+184 INDETLEV
-192 QLNAPLPYFLSLTT
+192 QLNAPIPYFISLTT

-217 TEAQGDQYAL
+217 TESQGDQYAL
-227 EAANMIYNG
+227 EAENMIYNG
-236 PFVMESWQHGQGWT
+236 PFMMESWQHGQGWT
-250 FVKNEN
+250 FVKNES
-256 YWDKDSVKLTKITQK
+256 YWDKDTVKLTKITQK

-300 YKDSPEFSTFLK
+300 YKDSPEYSTFLK

-324 KFLSNK
+324 KYLSNL

-356 AYFLV
+356 AYYLV
-361 PLGLSTDDKGA
+361 PQGLSTDDKGN
-372 DFREGNGDMN
+372 DFRDGNGDMN
-382 KTNVKLAKEAW
+382 KTNIELAKEAW
-393 ATGLKELGVDQIKL
+393 ATGLKELGVDKVKL

-421 EFIKNQLETNLK
+421 EFIKNQLETNLE

-453 VDYDL
+453 VDFDL

-478 STAYYNQSHY
+478 STAYYNQSNY
-488 KNEEVD
+488 KNEKVD
-494 ALIKKAKTTSDV
+494 ALIKQAKTTSNV
-506 SERWKLMQQAEKI
+506 SERWELMQQAEKL
-519 MLDDVAFAPTF
+519 MMEDVAFAPTF
-530 QKGISRLKKP
+530 QKGLSRLTKP

>member
-1 MTMTKKTKWLVVLLG
+1 MAKKTKWLVVLLG
-16 VVLVVLVGCYGKE
+16 LMLIVLVGCYGKE
-29 DNSSASPTGG
+29 NNTSGNTTNSNESDNA
-39 NSTDKESTTD
+39 STDE
-49 GDKAVGQELHLVAG
+49 GDNTAAQELHLVAT
-63 GDLATMSSLGSVD
+63 GDLTTMSSLGSVD

-102 MAESYETSEDGTVYT
+102 MAESHEVSEDGTVYT
-117 FKLRQDAVWS
+117 FKIRKDAVWS
-127 NGTPV
+127 NGSPV

-164 SVQKEGDP
+164 NVQTEEDP
-172 LYGKVDEIGVKA
+172 LYGKVEEIGITA
-184 LNDYTLEV
+184 LNDETLEV
-192 QLNAPLPYFLSLTT
+192 QLNAPIPYFISLTT
-206 YAPFFPLNKEF
+206 YAPFFPLNEEF
-217 TEAQGDQYAL
+217 TESQGDQYAL

-236 PFVMESWQHGQGWT
+236 PFQMESWQHGQGWT
-250 FVKNEN
+250 FVKNES
-256 YWDKDSVKLTKITQK
+256 YWDKDTVKLTKITQK

-300 YKDSPEFSTFLK
+300 YKDSPEYSTFLK
-312 PNTYFIRMNHEN
+312 PNTYFIRINHEN
-324 KFLSNK
+324 QYLANQ
-330 NIRKAIDMAWDKQGF
+330 NIRKAIDLAWDKQGF

-356 AYFLV
+356 AYYLV
-361 PLGLSTDDKGA
+361 PQGLSTDDKGN
-372 DFREGNGDMN
+372 DFRDGNGDMN
-382 KTNVKLAKEAW
+382 KTDIELAKELW
-393 ATGLKELGVDQIKL
+393 ATGKKELGVDQVKL

-421 EFIKNQLETNLK
+421 EFIKNQLETNLE

-453 VDYDL
+453 VDFDL

-478 STAYYNQSHY
+478 STAYYNQSNY
-488 KNEEVD
+488 KNEKVD
-494 ALIKKAKTTSDV
+494 ALIKQAKTTSDV
-506 SERWKLMQQAEKI
+506 MERWELMQQAEKL
-519 MLDDVAFAPTF
+519 MMEDVAFAPTF
-530 QKGISRLKKP
+530 QKGLSRLTKP

-554 SYKWVEIVK
+554 SYKWVEIVN

>member
-1 MTMTKKTKWLVVLLG
+1 MAKKTKWLVVLLG
-16 VVLVVLVGCYGKE
+16 LMLIVLVGCYGKE
-29 DNSSASPTGG
+29 NNTSGNTTNSNESDNA
-39 NSTDKESTTD
+39 STDE
-49 GDKAVGQELHLVAG
+49 GDNTAAQELHLVAT
-63 GDLATMSSLGSVD
+63 GDLTTMSSLGSVD

-102 MAESYETSEDGTVYT
+102 MAESHEVSEDGTVYT
-117 FKLRQDAVWS
+117 FKIRKDAVWS
-127 NGTPV
+127 NGSPV

-164 SVQKEGDP
+164 NVQTEEDP
-172 LYGKVDEIGVKA
+172 LYGKVEEIGIKA
-184 LNDYTLEV
+184 LNDETLEV
-192 QLNAPLPYFLSLTT
+192 QLNAPIPYFISLTT
-206 YAPFFPLNKEF
+206 YAPFFPLNEEF
-217 TEAQGDQYAL
+217 TESQGDQYAL

-236 PFVMESWQHGQGWT
+236 PFQMESWQHGQGWT
-250 FVKNEN
+250 FVKNES
-256 YWDKDSVKLTKITQK
+256 YWDKDTVKLTKITQK

-300 YKDSPEFSTFLK
+300 YKDSPEYSTFLK
-312 PNTYFIRMNHEN
+312 PNTYFIRINHEN
-324 KFLSNK
+324 QYLANQ
-330 NIRKAIDMAWDKQGF
+330 NIRKAIDLAWDKQGF

-356 AYFLV
+356 AYYLV
-361 PLGLSTDDKGA
+361 PQGLSTDDKGN
-372 DFREGNGDMN
+372 DFRDGNGDMN
-382 KTNVKLAKEAW
+382 KTDIELAKELW
-393 ATGLKELGVDQIKL
+393 ATGKKELGVDQVKL

-421 EFIKNQLETNLK
+421 EFIKNQLETNLE

-453 VDYDL
+453 VDFDL

-478 STAYYNQSHY
+478 STAYYNQSNY
-488 KNEEVD
+488 KNEKVD
-494 ALIKKAKTTSDV
+494 ALIKQAKTTSDV
-506 SERWKLMQQAEKI
+506 IERWELMQQAEKL
-519 MLDDVAFAPTF
+519 MMEDVAFAPTF
-530 QKGISRLKKP
+530 QKGLSRLTKP

-554 SYKWVEIVK
+554 SYKWVEIVN

>member
-1 MTMTKKTKWLVVLLG
+1 MAKKTKWLFVLLAL
-16 VVLVVLVGCYGKE
+16 VLVVLVGCYGKDKTTSGNTTNSNE
-29 DNSSASPTGG
+29 TDNASS
-39 NSTDKESTTD
+39 D
-49 GDKAVGQELHLVAG
+49 GDDNITAQELHLVAT
-63 GDLATMSSLGSVD
+63 GDLTTMSSLGSVD

-95 ENTPVPG
+95 ENTPIPG
-102 MAESYETSEDGTVYT
+102 MAESHEVSEDGTVYT
-117 FKLRQDAVWS
+117 FKIRKDAVWS

-164 SVQKEGDP
+164 NVQTEEDP
-172 LYGKVDEIGVKA
+172 LYGKVEEIGIKA
-184 LNDYTLEV
+184 LNDETLEV
-192 QLNAPLPYFLSLTT
+192 QLNAPIPYFISLTT

-217 TEAQGDQYAL
+217 TESQGDQYAL
-227 EAANMIYNG
+227 EADNMIYNG
-236 PFVMESWQHGQGWT
+236 PFMMESWQHGQGWT
-250 FVKNEN
+250 FVKNES
-256 YWDKDSVKLTKITQK
+256 YWDKDTVKLTKITQK

-300 YKDSPEFSTFLK
+300 YKDSQEYSTFLK
-312 PNTYFIRMNHEN
+312 PNTYFIRMNHDN
-324 KFLSNK
+324 KYLSNL

-345 ADVILQDGSIP
+345 AEVILQDGSIP
-356 AYFLV
+356 AYYLV
-361 PLGLSTDDKGA
+361 PQGLSTDDKGN
-372 DFREGNGDMN
+372 DFRDGNGDMN
-382 KTNVKLAKEAW
+382 KTNIELAKEAW
-393 ATGLKELGVDQIKL
+393 ATGLKELGVDQVKL

-421 EFIKNQLETNLK
+421 EFIKNQLETNLE

-453 VDYDL
+453 VDFDL

-478 STAYYNQSHY
+478 SMAYYNQSNY
-488 KNEEVD
+488 KNEKVD
-494 ALIKKAKTTSDV
+494 ALIKQAKTTSNV
-506 SERWKLMQQAEKI
+506 TERWELMQQAEKL
-519 MLDDVAFAPTF
+519 MMEDVAFAPTF
-530 QKGISRLKKP
+530 QKGLSRLTKP

>member
-1 MTMTKKTKWLVVLLG
+1 MAKKTKWLFVLLALM
-16 VVLVVLVGCYGKE
+16 LVVLVGCYGKDNTTSGNTTNNNETDHASSDGE
-29 DNSSASPTGG
+29 DTIAS
-39 NSTDKESTTD
+39 
-49 GDKAVGQELHLVAG
+49 QELHLVAT
-63 GDLATMSSLGSVD
+63 GDLTTMSSLGSVD

-95 ENTPVPG
+95 ENTPIPG
-102 MAESYETSEDGTVYT
+102 MAESHEVSEDGTVYT
-117 FKLRQDAVWS
+117 FKIRKDAVWS
-127 NGTPV
+127 NGTAV
-132 TAHDFEYA
+132 SAHDFEYA

-164 SVQKEGDP
+164 NVQTEEDP
-172 LYGKVDEIGVKA
+172 LYGKVEEIGIKA
-184 LNDYTLEV
+184 INDETLEV
-192 QLNAPLPYFLSLTT
+192 QLNAPIPYFISLTT

-217 TEAQGDQYAL
+217 TESQGDQYAL
-227 EAANMIYNG
+227 EAENMIYNG
-236 PFVMESWQHGQGWT
+236 PFMMESWQHGQGWT
-250 FVKNEN
+250 FVKNES
-256 YWDKDSVKLTKITQK
+256 YWDKDTVKLTKITQK

-300 YKDSPEFSTFLK
+300 YKDSPEYSTFLK

-324 KFLSNK
+324 KYLSNL

-356 AYFLV
+356 AYYLV
-361 PLGLSTDDKGA
+361 PQGLSTDDKGN
-372 DFREGNGDMN
+372 DFRDGNGDMN
-382 KTNVKLAKEAW
+382 KTNIELAKEAW
-393 ATGLKELGVDQIKL
+393 ATGLKELGVDQVKL

-421 EFIKNQLETNLK
+421 EFIKNQLETNLE

-453 VDYDL
+453 VDFDL

-478 STAYYNQSHY
+478 STAYYNQSNY
-488 KNEEVD
+488 KNEKVD
-494 ALIKKAKTTSDV
+494 ALIKQAKTTSNV
-506 SERWKLMQQAEKI
+506 TERWELMQQAEKL
-519 MLDDVAFAPTF
+519 MMEDVAFAPTF
-530 QKGISRLKKP
+530 QKGLSRLTKP

>member
-29 DNSSASPTGG
+29 DNSSGSPTGG
-39 NSTDKESTTD
+39 SSIDKESTTD
-49 GDKAVGQELHLVAG
+49 GDEAVGQELHLVAG

-361 PLGLSTDDKGA
+361 PLGLSTDEKGV

-382 KTNVKLAKEAW
+382 KTNVELAKEAW
-393 ATGLKELGVDQIKL
+393 ATGLKELGVDQVKL

-488 KNEEVD
+488 KNEKVD

-519 MLDDVAFAPTF
+519 MMDDVAFAPTF
-530 QKGISRLKKP
+530 QKGISRLTKP